1 MTETSPIATATPWGG
16 EIRPGTVGVP
26 MPDTDIK
33 IVDVDSG
40 RKEMPVGEVGE
51 VIISGPQVMM
61 GYYKRD
67 DETAAVLKDGYM
79 FTGDLGFFDDKGY
92 LSVVD
97 RKKDLVIS
105 SGFNVYPVE
114 VDNVLFDHPKIL
126 EACTIGVPDS
136 YRGESLKA
144 FIVLKEGDE
153 LSSDEVIAFTRDK
166 LAAYKVPHEVE
177 FIDELPKTPIGKVL
191 RRELRDMELEKRAK

>member
-1 MTETSPIATATPWGG
+1 
-16 EIRPGTVGVP
+16 